1 MSENPTQ
8 EPGAVDASGAMVA
21 DISREIV
28 GIYAEYYGR
37 GPAKAKTV
45 WREDVV
51 TCVLKDAFTRAERVL
66 VDGDRFEQVRI
77 NRQAF
82 QEQIE
87 PLLREAIERV
97 TGRRVRSCLS
107 QINPAGVAVE
117 VFVLG
122 ASVPAAGPRRPETV

>member
-1 MSENPTQ
+1 MPENPIQ
-8 EPGAVDASGAMVA
+8 EPVTGEPSAGAVAAE
-21 DISREIV
+21 ISREIV

-37 GPAKAKTV
+37 GPTKAKTV

-51 TCVLKDAFTRAERVL
+51 TCLLEDSFTRAEQVL
-66 VDGDRFEQVRI
+66 VHGNRFEQVRT

-87 PLLREAIERV
+87 PLLCETIAKV

-107 QINPAGVAVE
+107 QINHDGVAVE

-122 ASVPAAGPRRPETV
+122 PPVPAALP